1 MTAAPISAVSSS
13 CMQLGHTV
21 VEQQQSSLLSV
32 PVCVTLQ
39 RSMGR
44 SPSSSAICGYR
55 DRVLCNA
62 HPLDSDAF
70 LTFTE
75 IGFCRVARV
84 FIYLSWEREEERG
97 QEGWRIGKE
106 IEKTGER

>member
-1 MTAAPISAVSSS
+1 MRAAPISAVSSS

-21 VEQQQSSLLSV
+21 EQQKSSLLSV
-32 PVCVTLQ
+32 PVCITLQ
-39 RSMGR
+39 GSMGR
-44 SPSSSAICGYR
+44 SPSSPGICGYR
-55 DRVLCNA
+55 DCVLSNA

-70 LTFTE
+70 LTFIET
-75 IGFCRVARV
+75 GFCRVART

-106 IEKTGER
+106 RGKKK